1 MTLILRTDGVTVDI
15 NPAEVEALEPLPPAY
30 LPVGIPAG
38 TWVRFAAA
46 PPIAVQGT
54 VAAVAATLAIPT
66 STLGGSSFI
75 FRPGAADV
83 PAAGVFGTWA
93 SLTAGIATLVA
104 NGVPFT
110 VVVDLSTLGASFP
123 VPAPTNFGGQCTLK
137 GIPNGFNLQA
147 TSVNTLSGI
156 VELDDIII
164 EAPALGGATGVIIM
178 PLGASQLTM
187 RGIAQLVS
195 NNAAGPVI
203 VVSINDTLTI
213 EMHDTSS
220 LATGANAAVEMDGP
234 AATLQV
240 IAVDNAVMQAGCI
253 ADGAA
258 PGGALILVKGS
269 LSVRLPAT
277 LAGVV
282 GYNAGGVTT
291 TATLNASGPVVHGGQ
306 FGAPGLV
313 AAGVPVIAGTYFLLA
328 GGNDGSAFG
337 GVVDSPLIEP
347 QNSNR
352 PRVLDGAFVF
362 ADVDGTDGVNP
373 SQVECRINGVL
384 VPGMAAN
391 PATLMQL
398 NTTPIQLTPTQ
409 GGVVLAPNDVV
420 SVAFVLGAAGI
431 VLSPVNPRAL
441 LLVG

>member
-187 RGIAQLVS
+187 RGIAQLLS
-195 NNAAGPVI
+195 NNAAGPV
-203 VVSINDTLTI
+203 VRVPINDTLTI

-269 LSVRLPAT
+269 PSVRLPAT

-291 TATLNASGPVVHGGQ
+291 TATLNAAEAVLHGGQ
-306 FGAPGLV
+306 FGAVGLPLLFAALGYFLESGGNSAV
-313 AAGVPVIAGTYFLLA
+313 AAASTL
-328 GGNDGSAFG
+328 N
-337 GVVDSPLIEP
+337 DSPLREP
-347 QNSNR
+347 QNDNR
-352 PRVLDGAFVF
+352 PRLLTGALIS
-362 ADVDGTDGVNP
+362 ADADGTDGANP
-373 SQVECRINGVL
+373 STVEVLVNGVL
-384 VPGMAAN
+384 VPGMTATS
-391 PATLMQL
+391 ATLMNLQTAPVQL
-398 NTTPIQLTPTQ
+398 VPTQ
-409 GGVVLAPNDVV
+409 GALVLAPLDVV
-420 SVAFVLGAAGI
+420 SVRFTHGAAGI
-431 VLSPVNPRAL
+431 VATPLNPRAQ